1 MPVSSVY
8 EATENELRG
17 SRMTISNLLKGV
29 FKVIDFEIT
38 ACTPTS
44 MLMLKIL
51 MLHLSNMI
59 NQEFQED
66 KFKFLMVSFK
76 AFNLLI

>member
-1 MPVSSVY
+1 MVLSAPAPFCRHPSSFFNEKVEKMPVSSVY

-51 MLHLSNMI
+51 MLQL
-59 NQEFQED
+59 
-66 KFKFLMVSFK
+66 
-76 AFNLLI
+76 